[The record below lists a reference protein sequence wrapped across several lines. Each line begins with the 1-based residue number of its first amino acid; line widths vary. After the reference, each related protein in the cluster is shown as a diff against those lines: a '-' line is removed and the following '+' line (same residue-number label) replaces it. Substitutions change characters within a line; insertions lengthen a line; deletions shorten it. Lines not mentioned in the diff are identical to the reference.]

1 MITRKRMLY
10 MACFSLAGLTVTARA
25 DNDRTASFGL
35 GVQNMPRYSGSD
47 NYRWQLVPLLQ
58 ARDGAVFV
66 DSQKGLGYDLQSANG
81 LYLEHTLGYTLG
93 RSDHN
98 ATWRDGADSLKGMG
112 NIAAALNTAIAMGW
126 QMSEAVSVEGK
137 ATLPFTDSLGVNYQA
152 SLTIAPLQTPQD
164 ILAWQ
169 SAALFGDNRYINTF
183 YGVSR
188 QQSERSDFSPYQA
201 RGGFYGVQSSL
212 LWQHNISAHW
222 GTLINVDDTWLA
234 RTARRSPLVKQPNG
248 LTVTL
253 GMLYIF

>member
-10 MACFSLAGLTVTARA
+10 MACFSLTGLAGAALA
-25 DNDRTASFGL
+25 DNDRTVSVGL
-35 GVQNMPRYSGSD
+35 GVQNTPRYSGAD
-47 NYRWQLVPLLQ
+47 NNRWQLVPLLQ

-66 DSQKGLGYDLQSANG
+66 DSQKGLGYDLQSEKG
-81 LYLEHTLGYTLG
+81 FYLEQTLGYTLG
-93 RSDHN
+93 RSDRN

-112 NIAAALNTAIAMGW
+112 NITAALNTAIAMGW

-137 ATLPFTDSLGVNYQA
+137 ATLPFTDSQGVNYQA
-152 SLTIAPLQTPQD
+152 SITIAPLQTPQD
-164 ILAWQ
+164 TLAWQ

-188 QQSERSDFSPYQA
+188 QQSEHTDFAPYQA
-201 RGGFYGVQSSL
+201 NGGFYGVQSSL
-212 LWQHNISAHW
+212 LWQHNLSAHW

-234 RTARRSPLVKQPNG
+234 RTARRSPLVKHPNG

-253 GMLYIF
+253 GMLYTF